1 MAGLLIRMVFWT
13 FVLRLEVC
21 QTTGSDAFRLI
32 KDVVK
37 LRSVLATVNPDDGW
51 SVEVNLTFFPINI
64 ISLFEREQ
72 RFTVSGW
79 FHVTW
84 YDPHL
89 RWSPPKYGNIHRVY
103 VNDDQVWKP
112 DLTIINGADS
122 LQSVSGF
129 SSELTLSS
137 DGRLEWSPGNVF
149 VATCKMDLTRFPFD
163 SQDCSFQLSTWI
175 YTSETVQLVPTSNPI
190 RADNWHENSEWM
202 LESMDVEVYN
212 HTSDGQL
219 YPHVE
224 YHFYLK
230 RRSAFYILKFLAPI
244 VILSVVNA
252 FVFCVPPESGEKVSL
267 AVSTMLSLT
276 VFLAYLTDITPPNS
290 DTVPEVAI
298 FVFLHLTL
306 GACGVVCNILLLK
319 LHFYRIQQ
327 SQRRRRKLTERL
339 WTSSV
344 EEKEN
349 PHRKNTMESFWS
361 SDLDEDVEDEKEEE
375 VAAKKVEEEE
385 GERPQGAEN
394 EASVRGPS
402 FISGRFCSRDS
413 SPPNRSRSADR
424 PGFLNGRFSN
434 KKESQGDESESL
446 PGSNFVN
453 RHMYGRVTSRPDEA
467 RSAGGPSCS
476 SRGLFGQ
483 KTSRSDTSRSV
494 DGSSFLDGC
503 CFSKKSS
510 QPDEY
515 RSEDEPNI
523 TNGSFSERKTSL
535 PSRDHTIHMGAPS
548 VKFSPSTR
556 DRFSTS
562 FENRVRRKRK
572 KCQRERNNN
581 KTEEKLGHMGLRH
594 HTGTYNLHAC
604 AKEFAVKSY
613 DLNCLGNVCFAVFL
627 LLSVLVSAV
636 FFLKN
641 I

>member
-1 MAGLLIRMVFWT
+1 MVFWT

-21 QTTGSDAFRLI
+21 QNTGSDAFRLI

-37 LRSVLATVNPDDGW
+37 LHSVLATVYPDNGRR
-51 SVEVNLTFFPINI
+51 VEVNLTFFPINI

-72 RFTVSGW
+72 RFTISGW
-79 FHVTW
+79 FYVTW

-103 VNDDQVWKP
+103 VNDHQVWKP

-129 SSELTLSS
+129 SSELALSS
-137 DGRLEWSPGNVF
+137 DGLLEWYPGNVF

-175 YTSETVQLVPTSNPI
+175 YTAETVQLVPNSNPI
-190 RADNWHENSEWM
+190 RADNWHENSEWT
-202 LESMDVEVYN
+202 LERLDVEVYN

-219 YPHVE
+219 YPYVE
-224 YHFYLK
+224 YHFHMK

-244 VILSVVNA
+244 VILSAVNA

-267 AVSTMLSLT
+267 AVSTMLSLA
-276 VFLAYLTDITPPNS
+276 VFLAYLTDITPSNS

-327 SQRRRRKLTERL
+327 SQMRRRKLTERL

-344 EEKEN
+344 EEAEN
-349 PHRKNTMESFWS
+349 PHMKNTMETFWS
-361 SDLDEDVEDEKEEE
+361 SDLDEDVDDEKEEE
-375 VAAKKVEEEE
+375 VVAKKVEEEE

-402 FISGRFCSRDS
+402 FISGRFFSRDS
-413 SPPNRSRSADR
+413 SPSCRSRSADR
-424 PGFLNGRFSN
+424 LSFRNGRFFT
-434 KKESQGDESESL
+434 KKESQGDEPESL
-446 PGSNFVN
+446 HGSSFVN
-453 RHMYGRVTSRPDEA
+453 RLFYGRVPSRPDDA

-476 SRGLFGQ
+476 NRGLFGQ
-483 KTSRSDTSRSV
+483 KTPRSNKSRSM
-494 DGSSFLDGC
+494 DGSSFLDGR

-510 QPDEY
+510 RPDED

-523 TNGSFSERKTSL
+523 TNGFFSDRKTSL
-535 PSRDHTIHMGAPS
+535 LSRDHTIHMGAPS
-548 VKFSPSTR
+548 VKLSPSAR
-556 DRFSTS
+556 DRFSDS
-562 FENRVRRKRK
+562 VENRVRRKRR

-581 KTEEKLGHMGLRH
+581 KTEEKPLGYMGLRR
-594 HTGTYNLHAC
+594 HTGSYNIPAF
-604 AKEFAVKSY
+604 AKQLAVKSY
-613 DLNCLGNVCFAVFL
+613 DLDCLGNICFVVFL